1 MFGRFCLQVSAVGV
15 TRPQL
20 SEEYEGAETYPPGP
34 CVGGGFR
41 GSTLTG
47 APVAKATRQ
56 NKILVM
62 SIVNNILIL
71 SVSVNRVVVVAVLTV
86 VVVVVVEVGVV
97 GVVKVEVVIVEAA
110 VEVVVVVAVV
120 ILVVILYL
128 QKS

>member
-47 APVAKATRQ
+47 APVAKATRP

-62 SIVNNILIL
+62 RTVNNILIV
-71 SVSVNRVVVVAVLTV
+71 SVSAK
-86 VVVVVVEVGVV
+86 GIC
-97 GVVKVEVVIVEAA
+97 GSSSI
-110 VEVVVVVAVV
+110 
-120 ILVVILYL
+120 YCCGG
-128 QKS
+128 SSS